1 MNETADY
8 SLEIQI
14 ATQFLDE
21 ESAPEDDRYVFAY
34 TIRIRNL
41 GRLPAQLVARHW
53 VITDANGR
61 VEEVHGDG
69 VVGEQPRLEPGEQ
82 FVYTSGATL
91 PTAVGTLEG
100 SYDMLGDDGT
110 RFDAPIPPFT
120 LAGART
126 LHCRRAGMAVGA
138 IGDVQ
143 GGYGAPRRLLGAIA
157 FDPACDRLWCC
168 GDLVNRGGESLET
181 LRLVHSLRAHAVT
194 VLGNHDLSL
203 L

>member
-1 MNETADY
+1 MKETADY

-61 VEEVHGDG
+61 VEEVRGEG

-82 FVYTSGATL
+82 FTYTSGATL
-91 PTAVGTLEG
+91 PTAVGTMEG
-100 SYDMLGDDGT
+100 SYDMRGDDGT

-120 LAGART
+120 LAAPRT
-126 LHCRRAGMAVGA
+126 LH
-138 IGDVQ
+138 
-143 GGYGAPRRLLGAIA
+143 
-157 FDPACDRLWCC
+157 
-168 GDLVNRGGESLET
+168 
-181 LRLVHSLRAHAVT
+181 
-194 VLGNHDLSL
+194 
-203 L
+203 

>member
-21 ESAPEDDRYVFAY
+21 ESAPDDDRYVFAY

-53 VITDANGR
+53 LITDANGR
-61 VEEVHGDG
+61 TEEVRGDG
-69 VVGEQPRLEPGEQ
+69 VIGEQPRLEPGEQ
-82 FVYTSGATL
+82 FTYTSGATL
-91 PTAVGTLEG
+91 PTAVGTMEG

-120 LAGART
+120 LAAPRT
-126 LHCRRAGMAVGA
+126 LH
-138 IGDVQ
+138 
-143 GGYGAPRRLLGAIA
+143 
-157 FDPACDRLWCC
+157 
-168 GDLVNRGGESLET
+168 
-181 LRLVHSLRAHAVT
+181 
-194 VLGNHDLSL
+194 
-203 L
+203 

>member
-61 VEEVHGDG
+61 VEEVRGEG

-82 FVYTSGATL
+82 FTYTSGATL
-91 PTAVGTLEG
+91 PTAVGTMEG
-100 SYDMLGDDGT
+100 SYDMRGDDGT

-120 LAGART
+120 LAAPRT
-126 LHCRRAGMAVGA
+126 LH
-138 IGDVQ
+138 
-143 GGYGAPRRLLGAIA
+143 
-157 FDPACDRLWCC
+157 
-168 GDLVNRGGESLET
+168 
-181 LRLVHSLRAHAVT
+181 
-194 VLGNHDLSL
+194 
-203 L
+203 

>member
-21 ESAPEDDRYVFAY
+21 ESAPDDDRYVFAY

-53 VITDANGR
+53 LITDANGR
-61 VEEVHGDG
+61 TEEVHGDG

-82 FVYTSGATL
+82 FTYTSGATL
-91 PTAVGTLEG
+91 PTAVGTMEG

-120 LAGART
+120 LAAPRT
-126 LHCRRAGMAVGA
+126 LH
-138 IGDVQ
+138 
-143 GGYGAPRRLLGAIA
+143 
-157 FDPACDRLWCC
+157 
-168 GDLVNRGGESLET
+168 
-181 LRLVHSLRAHAVT
+181 
-194 VLGNHDLSL
+194 
-203 L
+203 